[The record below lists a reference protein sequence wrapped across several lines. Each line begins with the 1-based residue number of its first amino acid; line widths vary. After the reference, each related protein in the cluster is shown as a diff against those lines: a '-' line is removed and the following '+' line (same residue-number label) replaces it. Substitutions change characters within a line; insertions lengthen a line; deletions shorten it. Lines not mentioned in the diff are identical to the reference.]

1 MTEKEIAKEILIKL
15 IDVKAISLKQP
26 PITESI
32 DKISASN
39 TENLKTVCDAY
50 AAIFKAVTFSEREDC
65 NIP

>member
-50 AAIFKAVTFSEREDC
+50 AAIFKAVKFSE
-65 NIP
+65 